1 MMRNLIGQSFPLAD
15 RVYRIVDVRQV
26 AGDAMIYA
34 EPVAFATEG
43 AEPVAFATE
52 GSGSVADASGAS
64 QGWSGAPPLAAGPAR
79 AARAAFHYRDIAAHL
94 PALRRG

>member
-1 MMRNLIGQSFPLAD
+1 MRYLIGQSFPLAD

-34 EPVAFATEG
+34 EPVVEATD
-43 AEPVAFATE
+43 VAPART
-52 GSGSVADASGAS
+52 G
-64 QGWSGAPPLAAGPAR
+64 QLPPAGPAR

-94 PALRRG
+94 PARRRS

>member
-1 MMRNLIGQSFPLAD
+1 MRNLIGQNFPLAD

-34 EPVAFATEG
+34 EPVEA
-43 AEPVAFATE
+43 VAAAGT
-52 GSGSVADASGAS
+52 GGHGP
-64 QGWSGAPPLAAGPAR
+64 QAAGPAR

-94 PALRRG
+94 PGHEWR

>member
-1 MMRNLIGQSFPLAD
+1 MRDLIGQSFPLAD

-34 EPVAFATEG
+34 EP
-43 AEPVAFATE
+43 
-52 GSGSVADASGAS
+52 ADPSPTAAARGGMAS
-64 QGWSGAPPLAAGPAR
+64 AGPAR

-94 PALRRG
+94 PLHGRR

>member
-1 MMRNLIGQSFPLAD
+1 MRYLIGQSFPLAD

-34 EPVAFATEG
+34 EPVAETA
-43 AEPVAFATE
+43 
-52 GSGSVADASGAS
+52 GSVAETAGSGAATVTARVG
-64 QGWSGAPPLAAGPAR
+64 QLPPAGPAR

-94 PALRRG
+94 PAIRRS

>member
-1 MMRNLIGQSFPLAD
+1 MKGLMMRNLIGQSFPLAD

-34 EPVAFATEG
+34 EP
-43 AEPVAFATE
+43 AEPQGSANALGSAA
-52 GSGSVADASGAS
+52 GSGPARAQA
-64 QGWSGAPPLAAGPAR
+64 LGPAR

-94 PALRRG
+94 PEHDSR

>member
-1 MMRNLIGQSFPLAD
+1 MRYLIGQSFPLAD

-34 EPVAFATEG
+34 EPVADTG
-43 AEPVAFATE
+43 DT
-52 GSGSVADASGAS
+52 
-64 QGWSGAPPLAAGPAR
+64 APARLGQLPPAGPAR

-94 PALRRG
+94 PALRRS

>member
-1 MMRNLIGQSFPLAD
+1 MRYLIGQSFPLAD

-34 EPVAFATEG
+34 EPVFEP
-43 AEPVAFATE
+43 AEAGPARV
-52 GSGSVADASGAS
+52 G
-64 QGWSGAPPLAAGPAR
+64 QLPPAGPAR

-94 PALRRG
+94 PAARRS

>member
-1 MMRNLIGQSFPLAD
+1 MRNLIGQSFPLAD

-34 EPVAFATEG
+34 EPVADATGG
-43 AEPVAFATE
+43 AQP
-52 GSGSVADASGAS
+52 GADAAGAS
-64 QGWSGAPPLAAGPAR
+64 QGWSGAPPLAAAPAR

-94 PALRRG
+94 PASRRG

>member
-1 MMRNLIGQSFPLAD
+1 MRDLIGQSFPLAD

-34 EPVAFATEG
+34 EP
-43 AEPVAFATE
+43 
-52 GSGSVADASGAS
+52 ADP
-64 QGWSGAPPLAAGPAR
+64 APPATAASRAGMASAGPAR

-94 PALRRG
+94 PLHGRR

>member
-1 MMRNLIGQSFPLAD
+1 MRDLIGQSFPLAD

-34 EPVAFATEG
+34 EP
-43 AEPVAFATE
+43 
-52 GSGSVADASGAS
+52 ADA
-64 QGWSGAPPLAAGPAR
+64 APPSPAAARSGTAAAGPAR

-94 PALRRG
+94 PLHGRR

>member
-34 EPVAFATEG
+34 EPVAIATEG
-43 AEPVAFATE
+43 AAPVAAAT
-52 GSGSVADASGAS
+52 GAV
-64 QGWSGAPPLAAGPAR
+64 QGWSGAPPLASGPAR

-94 PALRRG
+94 PAIRRG

>member
-1 MMRNLIGQSFPLAD
+1 MRNLIGQSFPLAD

-34 EPVAFATEG
+34 EPVADTG
-43 AEPVAFATE
+43 I
-52 GSGSVADASGAS
+52 GSGPSSAQVR
-64 QGWSGAPPLAAGPAR
+64 AAGPAR

-94 PALRRG
+94 PAHHRG

>member
-1 MMRNLIGQSFPLAD
+1 MRDLIGQSFPLAD

-34 EPVAFATEG
+34 EPADPAPTATAARDG
-43 AEPVAFATE
+43 MV
-52 GSGSVADASGAS
+52 S
-64 QGWSGAPPLAAGPAR
+64 AGPAR

-94 PALRRG
+94 PLHGRR

>member
-1 MMRNLIGQSFPLAD
+1 MRNLIGQSFPLAD

-34 EPVAFATEG
+34 EPVVDTG
-43 AEPVAFATE
+43 A
-52 GSGSVADASGAS
+52 GSGTTGGQTRV
-64 QGWSGAPPLAAGPAR
+64 AGPAR

-94 PALRRG
+94 PALHRG

>member
-43 AEPVAFATE
+43 AEPVAD
-52 GSGSVADASGAS
+52 GSGAS

-94 PALRRG
+94 PAIRRG